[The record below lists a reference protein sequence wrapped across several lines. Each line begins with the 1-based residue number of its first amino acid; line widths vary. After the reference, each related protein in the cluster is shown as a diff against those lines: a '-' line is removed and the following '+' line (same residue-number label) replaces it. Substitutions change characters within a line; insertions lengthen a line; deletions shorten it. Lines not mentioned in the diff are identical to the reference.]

1 MRWVRFAP
9 TREMGFLSSRRYI
22 LPWVRFAPTH
32 EIGFVRA
39 SRLWTRSGGGETA
52 RTRFFSPDS
61 PECGGFVSRRRV
73 RWGSAPHAVTSCRG
87 FVSRRRMRLGS
98 FGRVGCGPAREAEK
112 PPAPDFFP
120 LIPQT
125 AVGSF

>member
-52 RTRFFSPDS
+52 RTGFFSPDPPNS
-61 PECGGFVSRRRV
+61 GGFVLRDRTTTRRGARNRV
-73 RWGSAPHAVTSCRG
+73 QLHPAFRVVPSSEPGRRG
-87 FVSRRRMRLGS
+87 
-98 FGRVGCGPAREAEK
+98 A
-112 PPAPDFFP
+112 
-120 LIPQT
+120 
-125 AVGSF
+125 